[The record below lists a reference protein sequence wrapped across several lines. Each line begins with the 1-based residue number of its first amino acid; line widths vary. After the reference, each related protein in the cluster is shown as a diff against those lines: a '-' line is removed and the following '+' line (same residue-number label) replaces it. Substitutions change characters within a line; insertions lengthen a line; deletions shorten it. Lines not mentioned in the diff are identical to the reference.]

1 MSSIEDSCLIS
12 ALRGMEMYIFII
24 ILGIVIDRVTK
35 LLSIKHLKGKESIT
49 VIKVFFSFD
58 YVENEGAAFGIL
70 QGKQYILSVIAGIM
84 VIAMIVYLIK
94 YKPSSKLLKL
104 SLALVI
110 SGAIGN
116 LIDRLYYKYVVDFI
130 SFHYKDVYYFPNF
143 NVADILVVVGTFLL
157 SFYIIKDVD

>member
-1 MSSIEDSCLIS
+1 
-12 ALRGMEMYIFII
+12 
-24 ILGIVIDRVTK
+24 
-35 LLSIKHLKGKESIT
+35 
-49 VIKVFFSFD
+49 
-58 YVENEGAAFGIL
+58 
-70 QGKQYILSVIAGIM
+70 M

-143 NVADILVVVGTFLL
+143 NVADILVVVGTFYCHL
-157 SFYIIKDVD
+157 YYKDVD